1 MKKQD
6 SILHTRKW
14 KGQGTYTLESFVQLH
29 RNAYISMKAASAH
42 VNHQLPNE
50 HTRVTHLLEAIENDD
65 AALLAA
71 IASVEADVGTSTAGV
86 PGKREDFELAA
97 AHLLPKDP
105 VAKKRVA
112 QKRPVAELSDV
123 SAAPGEKEQKVGIG
137 VTGVHYRYHT
147 SAEYD
152 ALPPDQKQDLAQ
164 WRIKNPTAVEE
175 QKKKKFKKTR
185 TRTKGRK
192 GVNIASAVKTAF
204 EDEKKKVSE
213 ESNSREETKKYIM
226 SLFETSDGTTASV
239 SATAVKDTTA
249 AAVTLSS
256 ILKKAKK

>member
-1 MKKQD
+1 
-6 SILHTRKW
+6 
-14 KGQGTYTLESFVQLH
+14 
-29 RNAYISMKAASAH
+29 MKAASDH

-71 IASVEADVGTSTAGV
+71 IASVEADVGTNAAGV
-86 PGKREDFELAA
+86 PGKREDLELAA

-112 QKRPVAELSDV
+112 QKRPVAELLDV
-123 SAAPGEKEQKVGIG
+123 SAAPGGTEQKVGIG
-137 VTGVHYRYHT
+137 KTGVHLRYHK
-147 SAEYD
+147 SSEYD
-152 ALPPDQKQDLAQ
+152 ALPPDQKRELAL
-164 WRIKNPTAVEE
+164 WRIKNHMAVEE
-175 QKKKKFKKTR
+175 QKKKKAKKTR
-185 TRTKGRK
+185 NRTKK
-192 GVNIASAVKTAF
+192 GVDIASAIKIAF

-213 ESNSREETKKYIM
+213 ENNSKEETKKYIM
-226 SLFETSDGTTASV
+226 SLFETSDGPTASV
-239 SATAVKDTTA
+239 SATAVNEKPA